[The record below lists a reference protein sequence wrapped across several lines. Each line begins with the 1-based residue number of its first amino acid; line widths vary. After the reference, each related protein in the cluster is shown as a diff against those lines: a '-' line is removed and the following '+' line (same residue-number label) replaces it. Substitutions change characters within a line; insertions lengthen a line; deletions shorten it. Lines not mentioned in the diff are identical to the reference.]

1 MPRVVA
7 SVLQSAEV
15 SVAVCYWNAVSASW
29 AVSALGVVSAS
40 YRRVYWG
47 GLVLETG
54 DSSAAPYCVRQLRE
68 KSGSISVLSL
78 GRG

>member
-29 AVSALGVVSAS
+29 AVSASGVVSAS

-47 GLVLETG
+47 DLVIETCG
-54 DSSAAPYCVRQLRE
+54 SSAVLCFVRQLRE
-68 KSGSISVLSL
+68 QSGSISVVSP
-78 GRG
+78 RR